1 MGGQNELYSRDKLIA
16 LSGKDLFIFVIE
28 SDANIINRREIFIM
42 KINNIMKQARQM
54 QTQMMQIQEN
64 LAHETVEASVG
75 GGMVTATFTGQG
87 DITAIKIDPEVIN
100 PDDKDMLEDL
110 IISAVNEGLK
120 KSRELMNQRMGS
132 ITGALGAMMPGF

>member
-1 MGGQNELYSRDKLIA
+1 
-16 LSGKDLFIFVIE
+16 
-28 SDANIINRREIFIM
+28 M

-64 LAHETVEASVG
+64 LAKETVEASVG
-75 GGMVTATFTGQG
+75 GGMVAATFTGQG
-87 DITAIKIDPEVIN
+87 DIVAIKIDPEVIN
-100 PDDKDMLEDL
+100 PEDKDMLEDL

-120 KSRELMNQRMGS
+120 KSRELMNERMGS